1 VVAIVDD
8 KREALA
14 ALCRKHGVVR
24 LFVFGSA
31 LRDDFRPDKSD
42 IDVLV
47 EFGPMSG
54 HDKAHA
60 FFNLLDELSELLGT
74 HVDLV
79 MVGAVKNRYI
89 AREIEQTKLELYAA

>member
-1 VVAIVDD
+1 VSQAWP
-8 KREALA
+8 RALV
-14 ALCRKHGVVR
+14 RVR
-24 LFVFGSA
+24 LGTA
-31 LRDDFRPDKSD
+31 RRFRPGKSD
-42 IDVLV
+42 IDLLV

-60 FFNLLDELSELLGT
+60 YFNLLDELSELLGT